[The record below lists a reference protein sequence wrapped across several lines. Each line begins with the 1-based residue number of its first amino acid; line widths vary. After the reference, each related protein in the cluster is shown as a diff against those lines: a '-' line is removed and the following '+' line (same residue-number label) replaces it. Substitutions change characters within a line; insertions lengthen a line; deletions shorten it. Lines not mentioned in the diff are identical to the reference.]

1 MSRAM
6 TKRSVTLDP
15 AVAAAVD
22 HHVQAGAAESFSAAI
37 NDAASRWAANQ
48 DLREALDTIYAEEPQ
63 ARPTED
69 EIASAAERLKSAPE
83 HAA

>member
-15 AVAAAVD
+15 AVAAAVE
-22 HHVQAGAAESFSAAI
+22 HHVESGAAESFSAAI

-48 DLREALDTIYAEEPQ
+48 DLREALDAIYAEAPE
-63 ARPTED
+63 ARPTE
-69 EIASAAERLKSAPE
+69 EEVASATERMKSARE

>member
-22 HHVQAGAAESFSAAI
+22 HHVAAGAAESFSAAI
-37 NDAASRWAANQ
+37 NTAASRWAANQ
-48 DLREALDTIYAEEPQ
+48 DLRAALDAIYAEKPE
-63 ARPTED
+63 ARPTGD
-69 EIASAAERLKSAPE
+69 EVAIAAERLRSARQGV
-83 HAA
+83 A